1 MAKSHAVRTL
11 EKKRAHLKA
20 DLARCD
26 MVRARTLE
34 SLAHVEATLALFREA
49 KHREAPTGPFRR
61 WLFRHGELKRL
72 ILSIERE
79 ASEPLTHRQIARA
92 IIARM
97 GWDTEDRELVTVI
110 AEKVKGSRRRLRPRG
125 VASSL
130 SMSG

>member
-11 EKKRAHLKA
+11 EKKRADLKA
-20 DLARCD
+20 DLAHCD
-26 MVRARTLE
+26 MVRVRTLE

-49 KHREAPTGPFRR
+49 KNREAPTGPFRR

-79 ASEPLTHRQIARA
+79 ASESLTHRQIARA

-97 GWDTEDRELVTVI
+97 GWDREDRELVRIIV
-110 AEKVKGSRRRLRPRG
+110 EKVKGSRRLAKNSR
-125 VASSL
+125 
-130 SMSG
+130 

>member
-11 EKKRAHLKA
+11 EKKHAALKV

-49 KHREAPTGPFRR
+49 KHRKAPTGLLRR
-61 WLFRHGELKRL
+61 WIFRYGELKRL

-79 ASEPLTHRQIARA
+79 AGEPLTHRQIARA

-97 GWDTEDRELVTVI
+97 GWDSRDRELVTVI
-110 AEKVKGSRRRLRPRG
+110 AEKVKGSRRRNRNENSEKLFRF
-125 VASSL
+125 L
-130 SMSG
+130 